1 VLVLVLIVFL
11 FEEMSSEYLLRLEVK
26 LFLITLN
33 SNDMFG
39 SAPS

>member
-1 VLVLVLIVFL
+1 MLVLVLIVFL

-26 LFLITLN
+26 LVLITLN

-39 SAPS
+39 CTPS